1 MEQMQV
7 RHYLTFEFTGIDDKF
22 VYTVSENVKKGVQE
36 ELLNR
41 NWEIDGPVI
50 EFEESSGRKIAVNA
64 RYVRRCQALFDA
76 GMFPA
81 KGEDES
87 QPDMMIVMEGMG
99 KPLYYSDIDP
109 NDAALLASVM
119 ARPDPNICDFVS
131 FTDEDGEDNLLPAIR

>member
-1 MEQMQV
+1 MEQMDV
-7 RHYLTFEFTGIDDKF
+7 RHYLSFEFTGFADKF
-22 VYTVSENVKKGVQE
+22 VYSVSEEVISRVKQ
-36 ELLNR
+36 ELLHR

-64 RYVRRCQALFDA
+64 GYVHRCQALFDA

-99 KPLYYSDIDP
+99 KPL
-109 NDAALLASVM
+109 LLQ
-119 ARPDPNICDFVS
+119 RH
-131 FTDEDGEDNLLPAIR
+131 